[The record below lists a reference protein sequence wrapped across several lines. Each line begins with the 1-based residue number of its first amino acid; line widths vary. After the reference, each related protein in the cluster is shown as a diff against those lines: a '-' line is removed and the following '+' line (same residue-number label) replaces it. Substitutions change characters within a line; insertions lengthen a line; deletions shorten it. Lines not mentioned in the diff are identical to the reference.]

1 MPFTPVGNR
10 PGGFRT
16 GLLFRTVSASGKP
29 FATRSDLASDLRGLA
44 LHRGDA
50 VLVHGALGKIGVMI
64 DGPDTLVGALLDVVS
79 PGGTV
84 LAHTGWNAP
93 YEELLD
99 VDGRV
104 PRRWRPHVPPFD
116 PRTSRADRAHG
127 VLPEFVRTWP
137 GAVRSGSPRASVAA
151 IGARADWFTADH
163 PVNPGYGPG
172 SPFARLVEAGGK
184 VAMLGAPVETMT
196 LLRHAEHMA
205 DLEHKTVVH
214 WEVPFATSGGIV
226 WRLIEEFDTGAE
238 ITGRDTRSTFATI
251 VSDFVEGGGGRTGFV
266 GEAVSLVADAAEI
279 YAFAVRW
286 MEAADA
292 EDEDE

>member
-1 MPFTPVGNR
+1 M
-10 PGGFRT
+10 
-16 GLLFRTVSASGKP
+16 SASGKP
-29 FATRSDLASDLRGLA
+29 FATRADLASDLRALGLR
-44 LHRGDA
+44 RGDA
-50 VLVHGALGKIGVMI
+50 VLVHGALAKIGTMI

-84 LAHTGWNAP
+84 LAHTGWYAL

-104 PRRWRPHVPPFD
+104 PRRWRKHVPAFD
-116 PRTSRADRAHG
+116 PRSSRADRTHG

-151 IGARADWFTADH
+151 IGARAEWFTADH

-172 SPFARLVEAGGK
+172 SPFAKLVEAGGK

-196 LLRHAEHMA
+196 LLRHAEHLA
-205 DLEHKTVVH
+205 ELEHKTVVH
-214 WEVPFATSGGIV
+214 WEAPFATPDGVV

-251 VSDFVEGGGGRTGFV
+251 VSDFVGTGGGRTGFV
-266 GEAVSLVADAAEI
+266 GEAVSFVADAREI
-279 YAFAVRW
+279 CAFAVRW
-286 MEAADA
+286 MERADA
-292 EDEDE
+292 EDDDEL